1 MWWLRG
7 IGESH
12 PQPAFGDS
20 MMRVEALSCDDGLGG
35 GTEESVQITSDGQE
49 NEKLFW
55 TMTIAAKN
63 GKEKGERN
71 KERR

>member
-1 MWWLRG
+1 
-7 IGESH
+7 
-12 PQPAFGDS
+12 
-20 MMRVEALSCDDGLGG
+20 MMRVEALSCDEGLGG
-35 GTEESVQITSDGQE
+35 GTEESVKITSDGQE